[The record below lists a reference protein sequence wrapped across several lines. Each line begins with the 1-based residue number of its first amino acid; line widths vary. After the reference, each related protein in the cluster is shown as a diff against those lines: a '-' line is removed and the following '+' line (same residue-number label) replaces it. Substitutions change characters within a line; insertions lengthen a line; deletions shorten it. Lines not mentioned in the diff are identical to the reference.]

1 MSESQNSGLLPAE
14 DFDPTASS
22 LTGSV
27 DPAVMAELLSI
38 RSSIDNF
45 DATLVYLLAERFKAT
60 QRVGILKA
68 EHSLPASDMNREK
81 AQIQRLRALAESANL
96 DPAFA
101 EKFLN
106 FIISEVIHHHQ
117 VISENH
123 LAVAATGVVPV
134 VSLDGQGFVPQG
146 SPAAAPSA
154 APGAASSAAPGRTG
168 TPQE

>member
-1 MSESQNSGLLPAE
+1 MTEPIHASANLSVEA
-14 DFDPTASS
+14 FDPGASS
-22 LTGSV
+22 LTGAV

-60 QRVGILKA
+60 QRVGVLKA
-68 EHSLPASDMNREK
+68 KHQLPAGDPNREL
-81 AQIQRLRALAESANL
+81 AQIQRLRALAESAHL

-117 VISENH
+117 AISESH
-123 LAVAATGVVPV
+123 SAVAATGVVPV
-134 VSLDGQGFVPQG
+134 VSVDGQSFV
-146 SPAAAPSA
+146 AAPAEPTKISQ
-154 APGAASSAAPGRTG
+154 PKSDGG
-168 TPQE
+168 TQSQ

>member
-1 MSESQNSGLLPAE
+1 MTEPIHASANLSAGA
-14 DFDPTASS
+14 FDPGASS
-22 LTGSV
+22 LTGAV

-60 QRVGILKA
+60 QRVGVLKA
-68 EHSLPASDMNREK
+68 KHQLPAGDPNREF
-81 AQIQRLRALAESANL
+81 AQIQRLRALAESAHL

-117 VISENH
+117 AISESH
-123 LAVAATGVVPV
+123 SAVAATGVVPV
-134 VSLDGQGFVPQG
+134 VSVDGQRFVA
-146 SPAAAPSA
+146 SPDSPTGLSEEASDG
-154 APGAASSAAPGRTG
+154 GAQTR
-168 TPQE
+168 

>member
-1 MSESQNSGLLPAE
+1 MTESSHAEHLSVE
-14 DFDPTASS
+14 DFDPAASS
-22 LTGSV
+22 LSGAV
-27 DPAVMAELLSI
+27 DPAIMAELLSI

-68 EHSLPASDMNREK
+68 KHQLPAGDPGREK
-81 AQIQRLRALAESANL
+81 AQIQRLRALAESAHL

-117 VISENH
+117 AISQSH
-123 LAVAATGVVPV
+123 LAAAATGGVPV
-134 VSLDGQGFVPQG
+134 VSQDGLDFVADTQAQ
-146 SPAAAPSA
+146 PAA
-154 APGAASSAAPGRTG
+154 G
-168 TPQE
+168 TDDDGTQLP

>member
-1 MSESQNSGLLPAE
+1 MTPPNHPQHLSVA
-14 DFDPTASS
+14 DFDPAASS
-22 LTGSV
+22 LTGAV

-38 RSSIDNF
+38 RASIDNF

-68 EHSLPASDMNREK
+68 THQLPPADPTREK

-106 FIISEVIHHHQ
+106 FVISEVIHHHQ
-117 VISENH
+117 AISDSH
-123 LAVAATGVVPV
+123 FAVAATGVVPV
-134 VSLDGQGFVPQG
+134 VSHDGQGFVAD
-146 SPAAAPSA
+146 AAGHDAGASDSA
-154 APGAASSAAPGRTG
+154 GHDAGARAT
-168 TPQE
+168 